1 MLNLE
6 KRVET
11 LSLSLSKKK
20 VANVKAQ
27 VGVAL
32 DISGSMLHLY
42 TSEVMQEYINRILPV
57 ALKFDDNGVIDTWIF
72 NQRSTKIPSITSDNI
87 DDYIYNNVISKVG
100 GGTEYATTLEDVY
113 KHYFFKRNL
122 LFRLVK
128 KTGYI
133 TFMVY
138 I

>member
-57 ALKFDDNGVIDTWIF
+57 ALKFDDNGVIDT
-72 NQRSTKIPSITSDNI
+72 
-87 DDYIYNNVISKVG
+87 
-100 GGTEYATTLEDVY
+100 
-113 KHYFFKRNL
+113 
-122 LFRLVK
+122 
-128 KTGYI
+128 
-133 TFMVY
+133 
-138 I
+138 